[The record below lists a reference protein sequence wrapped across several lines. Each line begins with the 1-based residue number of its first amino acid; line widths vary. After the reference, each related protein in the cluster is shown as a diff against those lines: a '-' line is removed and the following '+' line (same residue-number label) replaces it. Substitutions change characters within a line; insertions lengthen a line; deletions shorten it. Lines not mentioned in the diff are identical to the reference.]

1 MVCPQC
7 GWSTRARHNWQPNP
21 STWWTLDLGA
31 WRVVVRARLRR
42 LDCPTDG
49 VIVEAVPLARH
60 RARFTADFEALVAW
74 CATKMDAT
82 AVARL
87 TRIAWSTV
95 GEIVARVTADEID
108 PARLEGLCEIGVDE
122 ISWRRHHNYLTVV
135 VNHRTGDVVWTDEGK
150 DTAALDRFFA
160 AMRRQCRSNRSG
172 LSELDTLYV

>member
-1 MVCPQC
+1 M
-7 GWSTRARHNWQPNP
+7 
-21 STWWTLDLGA
+21 
-31 WRVVVRARLRR
+31 
-42 LDCPTDG
+42 
-49 VIVEAVPLARH
+49 IVEAVPLARH